1 MALRLPLLRFRRV
14 AILILAMVACAMPAL
29 AQSPE
34 QEVAKRASAL
44 REKVTELTDLEFKR
58 DVGVGVYSRDDMR
71 KFLVEELKLGLS
83 ERAAK
88 KAEMVGWRFGFWKKD
103 FNLVETYVQLLTDN
117 VAGFYHPRTREL
129 KLIRD
134 PGADNPNERMME
146 QMLGVKMADVYLLHE
161 LFHAAQDQHFTLMEY
176 KGHTYRND
184 DLSLALEALIEGEAT
199 LVHTRYM
206 LRGSYD
212 ALKRQFMTIPPDP
225 PKPEYP
231 RVLFNSLYFP
241 YSLGYRFIDE
251 VVTKKGWKV
260 ASKMFEDPPVSTEQ
274 VLHPGKYLAAER
286 DYPTDVTMNF
296 ARMNRTLGEA
306 WKRLDDNVHGEFTI
320 RLMFEEFGLR
330 REGVTAAAGWDG
342 DRWAVYHRPAD
353 GSVMSIWASTWD
365 SENEAKEFVAE
376 YLKLLAKKYPGF
388 AQEGKHGEATMY
400 KTRSDGKVLI
410 ERRGED
416 VLIVEGADDEALK
429 VVPVVWETL
438 RKTELRKFERRRLI
452 YCSADSYRQLE
463 QGV

>member
-1 MALRLPLLRFRRV
+1 MLLRRV
-14 AILILAMVACAMPAL
+14 AALLTALFAVALPAL

-34 QEVAKRASAL
+34 AELKKRAAAL
-44 REKVTELTDLEFKR
+44 REKVTEMTDLDFKR
-58 DVGVGVYSRDDMR
+58 DVGVGLYSKEDMR

-88 KAEMVGWRFGFWKKD
+88 KHEMIGWRFGFWKKD

-176 KGHTYRND
+176 KGHSYKND
-184 DLSLALEALIEGEAT
+184 DLSLAIEALIEGEAT
-199 LVHTRYM
+199 LLHTRYM
-206 LRGSYD
+206 LRDSYD
-212 ALKRQFMTIPPDP
+212 LLKRQFMAIPPEP

-241 YSLGYRFIDE
+241 YSLGYKFIDE
-251 VVTKKGWKV
+251 VVAKKGWKV
-260 ASKMFEDPPVSTEQ
+260 ASKMFEDPPLSTEQ
-274 VLHPGKYLAAER
+274 VLHPEKYLAAER
-286 DYPTDVTMNF
+286 DYPTDVAMNF
-296 ARMNRTLGEA
+296 TRMNKVLGEA

-330 REGVTAAAGWDG
+330 RLAVTAAAGWDG
-342 DRWAVYHRPAD
+342 DRWAVYHRPKD
-353 GSVMSIWASTWD
+353 GAVMSVWASTWD
-365 SENEAKEFVAE
+365 SENEAKEFVE
-376 YLKLLAKKYPGF
+376 GYLQLLAKKYSGF
-388 AQEGKHGEATMY
+388 AEEAKRGGGAVVY
-400 KTRSDGKVLI
+400 KTRSDGKVWV
-410 ERRGED
+410 ERRGSD
-416 VLIVEGADDEALK
+416 VLIVEGADDEAFK
-429 VVPVVWETL
+429 VIPTVWETL
-438 RKTELRKFERRRLI
+438 KKTEMRKFERRRLI
-452 YCSADSYRQLE
+452 YCHDGAGRESYRQRG
-463 QGV
+463 QAA